1 MFKRASRACGPASR
15 LLVSARQ
22 EHKNK
27 DKHSGETM
35 TTSDSHGS
43 HAAPL
48 IENHTVDYVPLAE
61 RHGRA
66 RDLFTL
72 WFSTNIAPLPIV
84 TGAMVVQVFHL
95 NLLWGLVAIAL
106 GHMIGGVVIALASAQ
121 GPRMGIPQM
130 VQSRGQFGRFGAL
143 LIVFFAALIYV
154 GFFISNIVLAGQS
167 IHGMLPSVPLPAGVV
182 IGALSATAI
191 GVIGY
196 RFIHTLN
203 RIGTWVMGAALLA
216 GFIMIFSSQLPLDF
230 FSRGSF
236 NLSGWLA
243 TICLGIIWQIS
254 FSPYVSDY
262 SRYLPCD
269 IGFAKPFWATYFGA
283 TLGTILS
290 FSFGAVAVLAT
301 PEGTE
306 AMVAVKQATGVLGPI
321 LMLLFLLNIIS
332 HNALNLY
339 GAVLSIVT
347 SIQTFAGNWTPSIK
361 VRVMLATVILTGCC
375 ITAVGAS
382 SGFIGQ
388 FIGLILTLLI
398 VLVPWASIN
407 LIDFYLIK
415 RGSYDIASIFSSDGG
430 IYGRFN
436 PHAIIAYFIGII
448 VQLPF
453 ANTSL
458 YVGPYAN
465 YLEGVDLSWLVGLLV
480 TCPLYYCLATRGRVA
495 QDRVA
500 RLRFVE

>member
-1 MFKRASRACGPASR
+1 MPQMSR
-15 LLVSARQ
+15 Q
-22 EHKNK
+22 
-27 DKHSGETM
+27 D
-35 TTSDSHGS
+35 
-43 HAAPL
+43 PL

-61 RHGRA
+61 RHGKA

-84 TGAMVVQVFHL
+84 TGAMVTQVFHL
-95 NLLWGLVAIAL
+95 NLFWGLLAIVL
-106 GHMIGGVVIALASAQ
+106 GHLLGGVVIALASAQ

-130 VQSRGQFGRFGAL
+130 VQSRGQFGRYGAL
-143 LIVFFAALIYV
+143 LIVFFAAVIYI
-154 GFFISNIVLAGQS
+154 GFFISNIVLAGKS
-167 IHGMLPSVPLPAGVV
+167 IVGLAPSMPVPASIL

-216 GFIMIFSSQLPLDF
+216 GFLYMFCHDLPEDF
-230 FSRGSF
+230 FSRGGF

-243 TICLGIIWQIS
+243 TLSLGIIWQIS
-254 FSPYVSDY
+254 FSPYTSDY
-262 SRYLPCD
+262 SRYLPAD
-269 IGFAKPFWATYFGA
+269 IGIARPFLATYLGA

-290 FSFGAVAVLAT
+290 FAFGLVAALAT
-301 PEGTE
+301 PQGTE
-306 AMVAVKQATGVLGPI
+306 AMLAVKQATGWLGPI
-321 LMLLFLLNIIS
+321 LMVLFLLNIIS

-339 GAVLSIVT
+339 GAVLSIIT
-347 SIQTFAGNWTPSIK
+347 SIQTFASHWTPSVK
-361 VRVMLATVILTGCC
+361 VRVLLSSGVLIGCC
-375 ITAVGAS
+375 VVALGAS
-382 SGFIGQ
+382 ADFISQ
-388 FIGLILTLLI
+388 FIGLVLALLL

-407 LIDFYLIK
+407 LIDFYLIQ
-415 RGSYDIASIFSSDGG
+415 RGDYDIASIFRADGG

-436 PHAIIAYFIGII
+436 AHAIIAYGVGIL

-465 YLEGVDLSWLVGLLV
+465 LVEGADLSWLFGLLV
-480 TCPLYYCLATRGRVA
+480 TCPLYYCLATRGRKERAALGA
-495 QDRVA
+495 QLLAD
-500 RLRFVE
+500 

>member
-1 MFKRASRACGPASR
+1 MSQPS
-15 LLVSARQ
+15 SQ
-22 EHKNK
+22 HQ
-27 DKHSGETM
+27 
-35 TTSDSHGS
+35 
-43 HAAPL
+43 L
-48 IENHTVDYVPLAE
+48 IENHTVDYVPPAE
-61 RHGRA
+61 RHGKA

-95 NLLWGLVAIAL
+95 NLFWGMLAIAL
-106 GHMIGGVVIALASAQ
+106 GHLLGGVVIALASAQ
-121 GPRMGIPQM
+121 GPQMGIPQM
-130 VQSRGQFGRFGAL
+130 VQSRGQFGRYGAL
-143 LIVFFAALIYV
+143 LIVFFAAIIYV
-154 GFFISNIVLAGQS
+154 GFFISNIVLAGKS
-167 IHGMLPSVPLPAGVV
+167 IHGIAPSVPMPAA
-182 IGALSATAI
+182 IIFGALSATAI

-203 RIGTWVMGAALLA
+203 RIGTWVMGSALLA
-216 GFIMIFSSQLPLDF
+216 GFVMMFAQELPADF
-230 FSRGSF
+230 YTRGGF
-236 NLSGWLA
+236 NLSGWIA
-243 TICLGIIWQIS
+243 TLSLGVIWQIS

-262 SRYLPCD
+262 SRYLPREVG
-269 IGFAKPFWATYFGA
+269 IARPFWATYFGA

-290 FSFGAVAVLAT
+290 FSFGAVAVLAV

-306 AMVAVKQATGVLGPI
+306 AMAAVEQATGWLGPV
-321 LMLLFLLNIIS
+321 LMVLFLLNIIS

-347 SIQTFAGNWTPSIK
+347 SIQTFASAWTPSINM
-361 VRVMLATVILTGCC
+361 RVVLASVILLGCC
-375 ITAVGAS
+375 LVALSAS
-382 SGFIGQ
+382 ADFISH
-388 FIGLILTLLI
+388 FIGLILALLL

-415 RGSYDIASIFSSDGG
+415 RGCYDIASIFSADGG

-436 PHAIIAYFIGII
+436 AHAIIAYACGIL

-465 YLEGVDLSWLVGLLV
+465 LVDGADLSWLVGLLV
-480 TCPLYYCLATRGRVA
+480 TCPLYYCLATREQARGLSGLWTGSGR
-495 QDRVA
+495 
-500 RLRFVE
+500 

>member
-1 MFKRASRACGPASR
+1 MSQVSR
-15 LLVSARQ
+15 Q
-22 EHKNK
+22 
-27 DKHSGETM
+27 D
-35 TTSDSHGS
+35 
-43 HAAPL
+43 PL

-61 RHGRA
+61 RHGKA

-95 NLLWGLVAIAL
+95 NLFWGMLAVAL
-106 GHMIGGVVIALASAQ
+106 GHLIGGVVIALASAQ
-121 GPRMGIPQM
+121 GPQLGIPQM
-130 VQSRGQFGRFGAL
+130 VQSRGQFGRYGAL

-154 GFFISNIVLAGQS
+154 GFFISNIVLAGKS
-167 IHGMLPSVPLPAGVV
+167 IVGIAPSVPVPASIL

-203 RIGTWVMGAALLA
+203 RIGTWVMGSALLA
-216 GFIMIFSSQLPLDF
+216 GFAYIFAHDLPADF
-230 FSRGSF
+230 FTRGGF
-236 NLSGWLA
+236 NLAGWIA
-243 TICLGIIWQIS
+243 TLSLGIIWQIS
-254 FSPYVSDY
+254 FSPYTSDY
-262 SRYLPCD
+262 SRYLPVEVG
-269 IGFAKPFWATYFGA
+269 IARPFLATYLGA

-290 FSFGAVAVLAT
+290 FAFGLVAALAT

-306 AMVAVKQATGVLGPI
+306 AMAAVKQATGWLGPI
-321 LMLLFLLNIIS
+321 LMVLFLLNIIS

-347 SIQTFAGNWTPSIK
+347 SIQTFAGRWTPSIP
-361 VRVMLATVILTGCC
+361 VRVALSAVILAGCC
-375 ITAVGAS
+375 VVALGAS
-382 SGFIGQ
+382 ADFISR
-388 FIGLILTLLI
+388 FIGLVLALLL

-415 RGSYDIASIFSSDGG
+415 RGRYDIASIFSPDGG

-458 YVGPYAN
+458 YAGPYAN
-465 YLEGVDLSWLVGLLV
+465 LVEGADLSWLVGLVV
-480 TCPLYYCLATRGRVA
+480 TCPLYYCLATRSRSAASNLAGA
-495 QDRVA
+495 ALAD
-500 RLRFVE
+500 

>member
-1 MFKRASRACGPASR
+1 MSQPS
-15 LLVSARQ
+15 Q
-22 EHKNK
+22 QNQ
-27 DKHSGETM
+27 
-35 TTSDSHGS
+35 
-43 HAAPL
+43 L

-61 RHGRA
+61 RHGKA

-95 NLLWGLVAIAL
+95 NLLWGLIAIAL
-106 GHMIGGVVIALASAQ
+106 GHMIGGIVIALASAQ

-130 VQSRGQFGRFGAL
+130 VQSRGQFGRYGAL
-143 LIVFFAALIYV
+143 LIVFFAAIIYI
-154 GFFISNIVLAGQS
+154 GFFISNIVLAGES
-167 IHGMLPSVPLPAGVV
+167 IHGIVESVPLPAGIV

-203 RIGTWVMGAALLA
+203 RIGTWVMGSALLV
-216 GFIMIFSSQLPLDF
+216 GFVYIFGHDLPADF
-230 FSRGSF
+230 FSRGGF

-243 TICLGIIWQIS
+243 TVSLGIIWQIS

-262 SRYLPCD
+262 SRYLPSD
-269 IGFAKPFWATYFGA
+269 IGIARPFWATYFGA

-306 AMVAVKQATGVLGPI
+306 AMAAVKQSTGVLGPI
-321 LMLLFLLNIIS
+321 LMVLFLLNIIS

-347 SIQTFAGNWTPSIK
+347 SIQTFAGSWTPSIK
-361 VRVMLATVILTGCC
+361 VRVVLSTVVLVGCC
-375 ITAVGAS
+375 LMALSAS
-382 SGFIGQ
+382 ANFISH
-388 FIGLILTLLI
+388 FIGLILALLL

-415 RGSYDIASIFSSDGG
+415 RGRYDIASIFQADGG

-436 PHAIIAYFIGII
+436 LHAIVAYFIGIL

-465 YLEGVDLSWLVGLLV
+465 TIEGVDLSWLVGLVV
-480 TCPLYYCLATRGRVA
+480 TCPLYYCLATRGRTQA
-495 QDRVA
+495 QNA
-500 RLRFVE
+500 AQPSFTN

>member
-1 MFKRASRACGPASR
+1 MVLAT
-15 LLVSARQ
+15 
-22 EHKNK
+22 HNDKNL
-27 DKHSGETM
+27 GETM
-35 TTSDSHGS
+35 TTTNPHDCTS
-43 HAAPL
+43 APL

-95 NLLWGLVAIAL
+95 DLVWGLIAIAL

-130 VQSRGQFGRFGAL
+130 VQSRGQFGRYGAL
-143 LIVFFAALIYV
+143 VIVFFAALIYV
-154 GFFISNIVLAGQS
+154 GFFISNIVLAGET
-167 IHGMLPSVPLPAGVV
+167 IHGMAPSVPLPVGVV

-203 RIGTWVMGAALLA
+203 RIGTWVMGSALLA
-216 GFIMIFSSQLPLDF
+216 GFVMMFSQDLPLDF

-236 NLSGWLA
+236 NLSGLLA
-243 TICLGIIWQIS
+243 TVSLGIIWQIS

-269 IGFAKPFWATYFGA
+269 IGIAKPFWATYFGA

-301 PEGTE
+301 PEGTG
-306 AMVAVKQATGVLGPI
+306 AMSAVKQSTGVLGPI
-321 LMLLFLLNIIS
+321 LMVLFLLNIIS

-339 GAVLSIVT
+339 GAVLSIIT
-347 SIQTFAGNWTPSIK
+347 SIQTFAGNWTPSIR
-361 VRVMLATVILTGCC
+361 VRVILSGIILLGCC
-375 ITAVGAS
+375 VVAVSAS
-382 SGFIGQ
+382 ADFISQ
-388 FIGLILTLLI
+388 FIGLILALLL

-415 RGSYDIASIFSSDGG
+415 RGNYDVASIFRADGG

-436 PHAIIAYFIGII
+436 PHAITAYFSGIA

-453 ANTSL
+453 ANTAL
-458 YVGPYAN
+458 YVGPYAD
-465 YLEGVDLSWLVGLLV
+465 YIHGVDLSWLVGLAV
-480 TCPLYYCLATRGRVA
+480 TCPLYYCLATRSKIQA
-495 QDRVA
+495 SSAAKLSYTD
-500 RLRFVE
+500 